1 MNCKVS
7 IIIPVYNGEKFIKK
21 CIESILKQTYQ
32 NYEIIIIN
40 DGSTDRTK
48 ETIESLKNEKLK
60 LYNIKNA
67 GVSNARN
74 YGMNQANGDYI
85 LFVDADDKIDNKTLE
100 VLVNKQ
106 KEYKVDIIR
115 YNGYIQDEK
124 GNFEKLEMPI
134 DNNTIINSKK
144 DLKKIIKLI
153 NGSLR
158 CYSPLLFIRNSDIIQ
173 FDSSLTYLEDKLF
186 YLQNMTNGDKK
197 ILFIDEMLYYY
208 NYNKRSKTKDI
219 NNFKNNI
226 LDMLE
231 ATKKIDSVVK
241 ELGDRSNITNCSL
254 LSLFIYRIEYLANIS
269 KYKEFKIVMDA
280 LFKIN
285 EFKQLIDMD
294 NIIVKDTQKIFYK
307 LLQRKSFFLLY
318 TMLRIKKV
326 IKGMKN

>member
-48 ETIESLKNEKLK
+48 ETIESLKSEKIK

-74 YGMNQANGDYI
+74 YGINQANGDYI

-100 VLVNKQ
+100 ILVNKQ

-124 GNFEKLEMPI
+124 GNFAKLEMPI
-134 DNNTIINSKK
+134 DNNTIINSKR

-158 CYSPLLFIRNSDIIQ
+158 CYSPLLFIRNSNIIQ

-197 ILFIDEMLYYY
+197 ILFIDEILYYY
-208 NYNKRSKTKDI
+208 NYNKSSKTKDI

-226 LDMLE
+226 VDMLE

-241 ELGDRSNITNCSL
+241 ELGDKSNITNCSL

-269 KYKEFKIVMDA
+269 KYKEFKLVMDA

-294 NIIVKDTQKIFYK
+294 NIMVKDTQKIFYK

>member
-85 LFVDADDKIDNKTLE
+85 LFVDADDEIDNKTLE
-100 VLVNKQ
+100 ILVNKQ

-197 ILFIDEMLYYY
+197 TLFIDEMLYYY

-241 ELGDRSNITNCSL
+241 KLGDRSNITNCSL

>member
-85 LFVDADDKIDNKTLE
+85 LFVDADDEIDNKTLE
-100 VLVNKQ
+100 ILVNKQ

-241 ELGDRSNITNCSL
+241 KLGDRSNITNCSL

>member
-21 CIESILKQTYQ
+21 CIESILNQTYQ

-48 ETIESLKNEKLK
+48 ETIESLKSEKIK
-60 LYNIKNA
+60 LYNIKNS

-85 LFVDADDKIDNKTLE
+85 LFVDADDEIDNKTLE
-100 VLVNKQ
+100 ILVNKQ

-197 ILFIDEMLYYY
+197 TLFIDEMLYYY

-241 ELGDRSNITNCSL
+241 KLGDRSNITNCSL